1 MCRGHH
7 RESSDGESCPASLLQ
22 SDTFTPSALRDT
34 LDHLH
39 PMPID
44 SVYSPRRRSVDIGGL
59 SLALNTV
66 SLGDEGT
73 GKGWGGWEEN
83 EAEETQYATIHL
95 FLSIPSFFF

>member
-1 MCRGHH
+1 
-7 RESSDGESCPASLLQ
+7 
-22 SDTFTPSALRDT
+22 
-34 LDHLH
+34 
-39 PMPID
+39 MPID

-83 EAEETQYATIHL
+83 EAEETQYATFRL
-95 FLSIPSFFF
+95 FLSIPSFFFWLNYDLISYAELLSDMYKQTQSAVNMPIISYV